1 MTNHTFLYSI
11 NMRYI
16 IILILFLSGCS
27 NLPKAEN
34 IYLNVENSYIK
45 LSNDFYTYDSKE
57 LLSAQGIKDV
67 DPDAVKVI
75 GFVNKTDNINFV
87 LNSSNNLMGLLS
99 KNIISKDVPK
109 ENDINVIYS
118 NLSELLKTG
127 DAKIVDKIVNETR
140 DNQIIQRAV
149 LDIFDSNNQ
158 PLRILQKTITDIKR
172 ENIYVLILG
181 CNPQCFS
188 ENDKVISQIE
198 NTWKVEL
205 NE

>member
-34 IYLNVENSYIK
+34 IYINIDNSYIK

-127 DAKIVDKIVNETR
+127 DAKIVDKIVNETT

>member
-1 MTNHTFLYSI
+1 
-11 NMRYI
+11 
-16 IILILFLSGCS
+16 
-27 NLPKAEN
+27 
-34 IYLNVENSYIK
+34 
-45 LSNDFYTYDSKE
+45 
-57 LLSAQGIKDV
+57 
-67 DPDAVKVI
+67 
-75 GFVNKTDNINFV
+75 
-87 LNSSNNLMGLLS
+87 
-99 KNIISKDVPK
+99 
-109 ENDINVIYS
+109 VIYS

-127 DAKIVDKIVNETR
+127 DAKIVDKIINETT
-140 DNQIIQRAV
+140 DNQIVQRVV

>member
-127 DAKIVDKIVNETR
+127 DAKIVDKIVNETT

>member
-1 MTNHTFLYSI
+1 MTNFTFLYSI
-11 NMRYI
+11 IMKYI
-16 IILILFLSGCS
+16 FILILFLSGCS

-34 IYLNVENSYIK
+34 IYINIDNSYIK
-45 LSNDFYTYDSKE
+45 LSNDFYTYNSKE

-99 KNIISKDVPK
+99 KNIINKDVPK

-127 DAKIVDKIVNETR
+127 DAKIVDKIINETT
-140 DNQIIQRAV
+140 DNQIVQRVV

>member
-1 MTNHTFLYSI
+1 MK
-11 NMRYI
+11 YI
-16 IILILFLSGCS
+16 FILILFLSGCS

-34 IYLNVENSYIK
+34 IYINIDNSYIK
-45 LSNDFYTYDSKE
+45 LSNDFYTYNSKE

-99 KNIISKDVPK
+99 KNIINKDVPK

-127 DAKIVDKIVNETR
+127 DAKIVDKIINETT
-140 DNQIIQRAV
+140 DNQIVQRVV